1 MYHIM
6 LLNMND
12 AESERMNKNEVK
24 EQEKK
29 KLQFELHGMHTMVL
43 LSCLCFQSW
52 YKNKEKYIE
61 LCFLY

>member
-24 EQEKK
+24 EQDIKK
-29 KLQFELHGMHTMVL
+29 KIAIWITWDAHYGLIVLSVFPEL
-43 LSCLCFQSW
+43 
-52 YKNKEKYIE
+52 I
-61 LCFLY
+61 